1 MASRPRESSRARELP
16 DGVGAGTAQPGPAL
30 RRPWEGGGGTGD
42 PRRLAR
48 AWRAWGVGG
57 RRPEAPPGMRV
68 GVAGAR
74 LCPPGGWRRGLE
86 ICGCWAPP
94 ASPGGTLVNL
104 RR

>member
-48 AWRAWGVGG
+48 PWRAWGAGGGG
-57 RRPEAPPGMRV
+57 RRPRPGCVWAWLGHASAHLVDGEGALRSAGAGHPLPPQEAP
-68 GVAGAR
+68 
-74 LCPPGGWRRGLE
+74 
-86 ICGCWAPP
+86 
-94 ASPGGTLVNL
+94 
-104 RR
+104 